1 VVMGVEV
8 PKYAAD
14 ESRSDVHA
22 GGVLFEWK
30 GEEITITPRTLGME
44 KAFETFARQR
54 AWDAVERDRSF
65 LGERRYNDMMDGVR
79 RDITAGLYAWGM
91 PLCVATLQTP
101 DGAMRMA
108 WIQIKEAH
116 PDFPMEEVREIFE
129 DSENEYVMEG
139 PDKPVL
145 GEDGK
150 PIVRR
155 QCKLEE
161 LILKLREANTF
172 PNRNRAKVAPDKR

>member
-1 VVMGVEV
+1 
-8 PKYAAD
+8 
-14 ESRSDVHA
+14 
-22 GGVLFEWK
+22 
-30 GEEITITPRTLGME
+30 
-44 KAFETFARQR
+44 
-54 AWDAVERDRSF
+54 
-65 LGERRYNDMMDGVR
+65 
-79 RDITAGLYAWGM
+79 M